1 MEEKYSW
8 PGWETVRLIGRG
20 SFGGVYEIRRDV
32 FGHEEKAA
40 MKVITIPQNDSDA
53 EELFD
58 SGYDEQSVTETF
70 RSHLESIVNEYTLMR
85 QMNGAANVVNCD
97 DFRIV
102 EHVGKIGWDIFIKME
117 LLTPLTRAVGR
128 EPSEE
133 QVRRIAHD
141 LCSAL
146 VLCKKKRHHP
156 PGHQAPEHLRVPE
169 RGLQA
174 GGLRHRQDGGEDQ
187 RRHQDRHL

>member
-1 MEEKYSW
+1 MEEQYVW
-8 PGWETVRLIGRG
+8 PGWETVRLIGCG

-102 EHVGKIGWDIFIKME
+102 EHVGKIGWDILIKME

-141 LCSAL
+141 LCLSL
-146 VLCKKKRHHP
+146 IHI
-156 PGHQAPEHLRVPE
+156 
-169 RGLQA
+169 
-174 GGLRHRQDGGEDQ
+174 
-187 RRHQDRHL
+187 